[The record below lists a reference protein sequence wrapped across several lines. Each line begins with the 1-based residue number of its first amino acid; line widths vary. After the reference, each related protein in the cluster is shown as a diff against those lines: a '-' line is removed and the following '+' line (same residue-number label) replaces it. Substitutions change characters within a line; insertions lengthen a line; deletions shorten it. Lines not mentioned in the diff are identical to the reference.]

1 MESVLLKPGLS
12 EEKRT
17 RLILNELNI
26 VGKEIENKQIE
37 AQCKAN
43 VYRIINTVSSLLII
57 ISAAVIAGMEA
68 TSNCL
73 NIPVLVFSGII
84 FFTEGT
90 HKLCQWGPQG
100 VLYMH
105 GSIQLKKLQ
114 RQAKEYMFFF
124 RRYTTEQL
132 LTLINILRDQCD
144 DVDMGLYKL
153 SVSGQVHYNS
163 GFDIDTH
170 ETSPHLSPFPTPR
183 ESPNRKISRND
194 VHIHIDSTPRQE
206 NDTPVLIIP
215 AEDNHITN
223 KLTPGTPVKRIS
235 NFKLDNTPPTP
246 RFHSRVST
254 PREDNESV
262 VNINNENESVVI
274 DIPN

>member
-1 MESVLLKPGLS
+1 MESVLLKPGLPD
-12 EEKRT
+12 EKRR

-26 VGKEIENKQIE
+26 VGKEIDNKQVE
-37 AQCKAN
+37 AQSKAN
-43 VYRIINTVSSLLII
+43 LYRIINTLSSLLII

-73 NIPVLVFSGII
+73 NIPVLIFSGII

-124 RRYTTEQL
+124 QRYTTEQL

-153 SVSGQVHYNS
+153 SMSGQVHS
-163 GFDIDTH
+163 GFDVDPRENT
-170 ETSPHLSPFPTPR
+170 PQVSPFVSPLSTPR
-183 ESPNRKISRND
+183 DSPNSRINRSD

-206 NDTPVLIIP
+206 SGDAPVLIIP
-215 AEDNHITN
+215 TEDTHITN

-235 NFKLDNTPPTP
+235 NYKLDNTPPTP
-246 RFHSRVST
+246 RLHSRVST

-262 VNINNENESVVI
+262 VI
-274 DIPN
+274 DIPNDIPN